1 MNLKLNDGWLL
12 GHMLHLHS
20 VLYFLSSMKTQAARF
35 PDVLQS
41 PVGDRPLAFLLFWS
55 DLMFSLC
62 ISHLLQQTQWVCLS
76 TQTWGLCFQCRLFTG
91 GEKVW
96 FPCSSLEILIPCRCM
111 CVCVCVC
118 VCVCGTEYQA
128 HRSGGSYLIMR
139 REWRKIIWNKE
150 MKSSVCCYS
159 VLFDLSFET
168 KYTFFN

>member
-35 PDVLQS
+35 PDVFTVPGGEQTS
-41 PVGDRPLAFLLFWS
+41 GISSFLIWS
-55 DLMFSLC
+55 DVQPLHFS
-62 ISHLLQQTQWVCLS
+62 STAQTQWVCLS